1 MAANASLLDVIEAMD
16 LMSDEATAY
25 INRKTGELITLTHEE
40 LALAEDPE
48 EAADAA
54 EWQKDVLPKAREVL
68 ASADF
73 IRLPG
78 KFEIH
83 DWSIMERFARSLS
96 DVAVNDELQAALH
109 GRGAFRRFK
118 DAVHRLG
125 IADEWYRF
133 RDAALEEI
141 AIEFLEA
148 QGIAYHREPRQE

>member
-1 MAANASLLDVIEAMD
+1 MAVIVSLRDVVEEMD

-25 INRKTGELITLTHEE
+25 MNRKTGELITLTQEE
-40 LALAEDPE
+40 LALAEDLDE
-48 EAADAA
+48 VEDAPQ
-54 EWQKDVLPKAREVL
+54 WQKDLLPKAQEVL
-68 ASADF
+68 GSEDF
-73 IRLPG
+73 IPLPG

-83 DWSIMERFARSLS
+83 EWSIMERFARSLT
-96 DVAVNDELQAALH
+96 DAAVSDELDAAVH

-133 RDAALEEI
+133 REAALEEI

-148 QGIAYHREPRQE
+148 HGIAYHRETPQK

>member
-1 MAANASLLDVIEAMD
+1 MTVIVSLSDVIEQMD
-16 LMSDEATAY
+16 LTTDEATAY

-40 LALAEDPE
+40 FALAEDPD
-48 EAADAA
+48 EAEASPQ
-54 EWQKDVLPKAREVL
+54 WQKDLLPKAREVL
-68 ASADF
+68 ESEDY
-73 IRLPG
+73 IPLPS

-83 DWSIMERFARSLS
+83 EWSIMEQFAHSLT
-96 DVAVNDELQAALH
+96 DAAVNDELDAALH

-141 AIEFLEA
+141 AIEFLEEH
-148 QGIAYHREPRQE
+148 GIAYQREPRQK